1 MLVNPKIRTQDA
13 TRNFYAN
20 YLRKSNECFRA
31 AKESFSRG
39 DWNAA
44 AICAIHSCIA
54 ASDAVCIYFLGKRHS
69 GQNHGDAVV
78 LLGTIQSAAEGA
90 KNNVNR
96 LRKILAIKNMAE
108 YEERLIRRSEAEI
121 LMKDTERFLAFARSQ
136 LPEN

>member
-1 MLVNPKIRTQDA
+1 MLVNPKIRAQDV
-13 TRNFYAN
+13 TRTLHAN
-20 YLRKSNECFRA
+20 YLRKSSECFRA

-69 GQNHGDAVV
+69 SQNHGDAVV

-90 KNNVNR
+90 KNNANR

-108 YEERLIRRSEAEI
+108 YEERLMRRSEAEI

>member
-1 MLVNPKIRTQDA
+1 MNPKIRTQDV
-13 TRNFYAN
+13 TRNLHVN

-54 ASDAVCIYFLGKRHS
+54 ASDAICIYFLGKRHS

-78 LLGTIQSAAEGA
+78 LLGTIKSGDEEA
-90 KNNVNR
+90 KNNANR
-96 LRKILAIKNMAE
+96 LRKILAVKNMAE
-108 YEERLIRRSEAEI
+108 YEERLMRRPDAEKLI
-121 LMKDTERFLAFARSQ
+121 KDTERFLSFARLQ
-136 LPEN
+136 LPEE